1 MLKQIKKVKKK
12 KVSDLVQSYWRVTS
26 SQKKYI
32 QKLAKEADLKEG
44 PFMRKHVLTPFIN
57 QEKGLR

>member
-1 MLKQIKKVKKK
+1 MIKKIKKT
-12 KVSDLVQSYWRVTS
+12 DPLVLSTWRVRK

-32 QKLAKEADLKEG
+32 QKLAKESGLKEG
-44 PFMRKHVLTPFIN
+44 PFVRENVLTPFIN